1 MHHTFFC
8 VRPIDPNLIIV
19 YNLRAMYKVES
30 PALAVKLPVAQVV
43 RTLDVGMTNRS
54 PHQVPA
60 SCTVTI
66 AGGYLL

>member
-19 YNLRAMYKVES
+19 YSKSMYKVES
-30 PALAVKLPVAQVV
+30 PAVAVKPPVAQVV